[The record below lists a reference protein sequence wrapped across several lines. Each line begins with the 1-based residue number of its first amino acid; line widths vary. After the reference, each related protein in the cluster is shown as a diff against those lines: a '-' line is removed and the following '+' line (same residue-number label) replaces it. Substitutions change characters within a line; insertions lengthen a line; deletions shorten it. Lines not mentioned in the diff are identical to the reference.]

1 MYKGEGQ
8 ALGVVVRGAD
18 SKEKVFLAS
27 GDEPDAVISGESVT
41 LMDPR
46 SKSPGLGRDEFHVRG
61 EVSLELRGGLVIE
74 ESIRGIGPEGEAG
87 EGHG

>member
-8 ALGVVVRGAD
+8 AFGVVVRGAD

-27 GDEPDAVISGESVT
+27 SEEPDAIISGESVA

-46 SKSPGLGRDEFHVRG
+46 SKSPGLDRDEFHVRG
-61 EVSLELRGGLVIE
+61 EVALELRGGLVVE
-74 ESIRGIGPEGEAG
+74 EGVRGIGPEGQAG